1 VPRYVPA
8 RPSPQLV
15 LFASDPAAGGDQWQA
30 RPHVEG
36 VQNMPTFRTVSQ
48 AAYACEV
55 ACRMTGHQLS
65 FAEDLPPEERAAV
78 ERIVREF
85 LQSRRLA

>member
-15 LFASDPAAGGDQWQA
+15 LFASDPAAGGDQWQP
-30 RPHVEG
+30 RPRDESLAG
-36 VQNMPTFRTVSQ
+36 MPTFRTLPL
-48 AAYACEV
+48 AAYALEV

-65 FAEDLPPEERAAV
+65 FAGDLSLEERAAV